1 MKYDIDCKFPPA
13 PNRAGVG
20 WQIPVLTI
28 SLAGNIALGVV
39 VFLVYRK
46 GRRGEPVSTAR
57 DKSGSKLSLTSLAL
71 NLA

>member
-28 SLAGNIALGVV
+28 SLVGNVVLGVV
-39 VFLVYRK
+39 VFLYYRK
-46 GRRGEPVSTAR
+46 MKRGDPVSTTG
-57 DKSGSKLSLTSLAL
+57 D
-71 NLA
+71 